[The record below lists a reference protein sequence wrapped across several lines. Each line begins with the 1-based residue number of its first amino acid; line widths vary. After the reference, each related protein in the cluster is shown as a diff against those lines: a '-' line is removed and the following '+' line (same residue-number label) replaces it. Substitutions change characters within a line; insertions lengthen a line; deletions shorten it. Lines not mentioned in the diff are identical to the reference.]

1 MANKQYT
8 MEDYHTY
15 ISLNSIAEEL
25 FTQSSADH
33 EQIQYLSPQQMQQIA
48 EELYKLPLL
57 KDILIDV
64 LLLLLNFFLQL
75 KQYYRQI
82 K

>member
-1 MANKQYT
+1 

-25 FTQSSADH
+25 FTQPADH

-64 LLLLLNFFLQL
+64 LLFYSIFFFQL